1 MARQQGNPP
10 TTHIIENGDILFDLA
25 QAYYGDGNKWELISK
40 ANGNIAPSNLSVGQA
55 VEIPPCDVGITGG
68 SYSCFVTLGRRKV
81 EIGVSQENE
90 N

>member
-10 TTHIIENGDILFDLA
+10 ITHIIENGDILFDLA

-40 ANGNIAPSNLSVGQA
+40 ANDNIHPSNLSVGQA

-68 SYSCFVTLGRRKV
+68 SYTPPG
-81 EIGVSQENE
+81 
-90 N
+90 